1 MGWLNRLFSG
11 PETPAAPAAKPPVSV
26 LERLVWR
33 DAGGTE
39 DWQRKLDAYGRK
51 VARELSAS
59 STPTWNTGADYHV
72 RNAGQFWLIDLDVH
86 EAARWYAAA
95 TVRRRSLVPGYE
107 AGMTGFVDGSALLL
121 STDGDVITASCHGD
135 PELTKRWLKFTEA
148 VTHHSGLRTAS
159 WSWGNSGRWRD
170 KPGKDT
176 WDTIHGHR
184 EPQDTLN
191 AEFAGRWAGRDQNKP
206 PGLGT
211 SMALK
216 KFLEKRET
224 ALPRYF

>member
-1 MGWLNRLFSG
+1 VGWLNRLFSG
-11 PETPAAPAAKPPVSV
+11 PGTPASKPAVSV
-26 LERLVWR
+26 LERLTWR

-39 DWQRKLDAYGRK
+39 DWQRRLDAFGRK
-51 VARELSAS
+51 VARELTAS
-59 STPTWNTGADYHV
+59 GTPTWNTGAGYHV
-72 RNAGQFWLIDLDVH
+72 RHAGQFWLIDLDVY
-86 EAARWYAAA
+86 EAGRWYAAA
-95 TVRRRSLVPGYE
+95 TSRRQALVPGFE
-107 AGMTGFVDGSALLL
+107 AGMTGYVDGSALLL
-121 STDGDVITASCHGD
+121 STDGDVITAAFHGD
-135 PELTKRWLKFTEA
+135 PVLAKRWLTFENA
-148 VTHHSGLRTAS
+148 ITHADGLRTAA

-176 WDTIHGHR
+176 WDTVHGHR
-184 EPQDTLN
+184 EAQDTMN
-191 AEFAGRWAGRDQNKP
+191 AEFAGRWAGRDQHKP